1 MAKRYDTVSECP
13 WCGNVPAAGE
23 TRCSCGLVLPKPSD
37 FEFGLEFYDASHVS
51 GPKHDMVKFLG
62 GICHE
67 AVRGNETYMQYVL
80 TGKCGLEDPN
90 EWKNNPGT
98 LKAVKA
104 AADKGFKWAKFCLGY
119 FYFHG
124 WFGLE
129 RDYAKAKTLIYAAGN
144 TKEDPVTSWRAFQ
157 HLCMCRFDGVGG
169 VERDVDKAVYWLMKL
184 KKTNLEEYY
193 KTVCMM
199 LNRTDL
205 CRSGEFRTE
214 SWGRGWPK
222 GSKSWDKERSLM
234 KAIWTPK
241 KGFVDE
247 GTKKKS
253 KEEYNGLKEEPFSF
267 MDQVDMRQL
276 NALFEEAR
284 VKFGKYSKSANG
296 KIGVTYKVLVRSGY
310 VGCCEDKYETYEMFF
325 YDLKYYDTVYLKHR
339 LLFDHYLFSDF
350 DAYFKKLKAIEYS
363 CVNYNYP
370 SQSAY
375 HNVKHNIPIDLGFCQ
390 FSKFLRRYILSDRKA
405 GIILWDG
412 SVQKECNAKTA
423 NVPISIEVSKKG
435 SGVQS
440 ANKKS
445 SSSKTTF
452 AGSKTNN
459 SKAQSGNPK
468 QKTVALPKTEKTSK
482 PTPKKRWIFV
492 LMGLFFG
499 VLGLHFLYA
508 RRKGWFVF
516 YWLMLIAHIAQTKLQ
531 TVKEF
536 LAGFSPA
543 LATTPVF
550 ILTAAIVLI
559 GSIFFMKK
567 DGAGNR
573 M

>member
-13 WCGNVPAAGE
+13 WCGNVPAAGDAK
-23 TRCSCGLVLPKPSD
+23 CKCGLVLPKPSD
-37 FEFGLEFYDASHVS
+37 FEFGLEYYDASHVS
-51 GPKHDMVKFLG
+51 GSKHNMVKLFG
-62 GICHE
+62 EICHA
-67 AVRGNETYMQYVL
+67 AVGGNETNMKYVL
-80 TGKCGLEDPN
+80 RGNRGLEDPN
-90 EWKNNPGT
+90 EWKDTPGA
-98 LKAVKA
+98 LKAVMA

-129 RDYAKAKTLIYAAGN
+129 RDYAKAKTLMYAAGN

-253 KEEYNGLKEEPFSF
+253 KEEYSGLKEEPFSF

-284 VKFGKYSKSANG
+284 VRFGKYSKPANG
-296 KIGVTYKVLVRSGY
+296 KIGATYKVLVRAAHGGY
-310 VGCCEDKYETYEMFF
+310 QDEYETSEMFF

-339 LLFDHYLFSDF
+339 LLFDHYLFGNL
-350 DAYFKKLKAIEYS
+350 DAYFKRLKAIEYS
-363 CVNYNYP
+363 CRYYNGHGYDIIKK
-370 SQSAY
+370 
-375 HNVKHNIPIDLGFCQ
+375 NMPIDLGFYQ

-405 GIILWDG
+405 GVILWDG

-423 NVPISIEVSKKG
+423 NVPISIEGSKTG
-435 SGVQS
+435 SGS
-440 ANKKS
+440 PSTNKNS
-445 SSSKTTF
+445 SSSKTSTT
-452 AGSKTNN
+452 GSKTI
-459 SKAQSGNPK
+459 SPKVQSGS
-468 QKTVALPKTEKTSK
+468 QKPKTAAPPKAEKVSNHAS
-482 PTPKKRWIFV
+482 KKRWLFV
-492 LMGLFFG
+492 LIGLFFG

-516 YWLMLIAHIAQTKLQ
+516 YWLMLIANIAQAGTQ
-531 TVKEF
+531 AVKEF
-536 LAGFSPA
+536 LSGFSPT
-543 LATTPVF
+543 LATAPIF
-550 ILTAAIVLI
+550 ILTAAVILI

-567 DGAGNR
+567 DGDGNR